1 MTAYSYLISDI
12 YRNGL
17 TLNIT
22 PSDTLELIAGR
33 FTNELYC
40 VGNDARNVLPA
51 SMPLTNTTYW
61 KKITDYESLD
71 VYQTNG
77 AISFPPGNWEICLGY
92 YDFDDYEFVYSNKI
106 MLTVTQPPITVTLT
120 AGHTYIVSTKG
131 TITASL
137 SSTTLTVS
145 QHSETFDVIDL
156 GAGTGSNIVV
166 LLAQSSGVTTLYS

>member
-1 MTAYSYLISDI
+1 MTAYSYLIENI
-12 YRNGL
+12 YQNGL
-17 TLNIT
+17 TLNMS
-22 PSDTLELIAGR
+22 PSDTLQLYGGQD
-33 FTNELYC
+33 TNMVYS
-40 VGNDARNVLPA
+40 VGDDARNVLPA

-61 KKITDYESLD
+61 KKISGYESQD
-71 VYQTNG
+71 GYETNG
-77 AISFPPGNWEICLGY
+77 AISFPPGTWELCLGY
-92 YDFDDYEFVYSNKI
+92 CDLDDDQFVYFSKLT
-106 MLTVTQPPITVTLT
+106 LTVTQPPISVTLT

-145 QHSETFDVIDL
+145 QHSDTFDVIDL